1 MCGRYAV
8 KKSTLLVTN
17 NLVKKNINVDLDQDN
32 FNCSPGGKYP
42 VVKSATNGKYL
53 EMTTW
58 GIRPSWA
65 KDDFKS
71 LHNARLEGIE
81 TKISFKKLILN
92 SRAIIP
98 CSGYYEWKKT
108 ENKKIPY
115 YFTRTDDQDIFLAG
129 IHENGQFTVI
139 TREANEQNREIH
151 NRQPVIIKKSQIN
164 HKNSTQTLKKMSLN
178 AFLSSI
184 AEEFSGRE
192 FTTKD
197 LVEFVTGESM
207 IGAGVGFALL
217 LS

>member
-164 HKNSTQTLKKMSLN
+164 NYFNLN
-178 AFLSSI
+178 NNA
-184 AEEFSGRE
+184 
-192 FTTKD
+192 
-197 LVEFVTGESM
+197 VEFLNNVKPPELKFHEISTEVNNPAKNDPS
-207 IGAGVGFALL
+207 IINPVK
-217 LS
+217 

>member
-98 CSGYYEWKKT
+98 CSCYYEWKKT

-164 HKNSTQTLKKMSLN
+164 NYFNLN
-178 AFLSSI
+178 NNA
-184 AEEFSGRE
+184 
-192 FTTKD
+192 
-197 LVEFVTGESM
+197 VEFLNNVKPPELKFHEISTEVNNPAKNDAS
-207 IGAGVGFALL
+207 IINPVN
-217 LS
+217 

>member
-98 CSGYYEWKKT
+98 CSGYYEWKKN

-164 HKNSTQTLKKMSLN
+164 NYFNLN
-178 AFLSSI
+178 NNA
-184 AEEFSGRE
+184 
-192 FTTKD
+192 
-197 LVEFVTGESM
+197 VEFLNNVKPPELKFHEISTEVNNPAKNDAS
-207 IGAGVGFALL
+207 IINPVN
-217 LS
+217 